1 MKRVKA
7 TRESM
12 MSNIKIKE
20 LGRIAAPGEVFD
32 VSNMRY
38 VTLTGRNMYHK
49 VFVSLVEDLD
59 ATEEI
64 VEEHID
70 DVPVRKSSRKKKNG

>member
-12 MSNIKIKE
+12 MSNIRIKE
-20 LGRIAAPGEVFD
+20 LGRVAAPGEVFD

-38 VTLTGRNMYHK
+38 STLTGRNMYHK

-59 ATEEI
+59 ATEEA
-64 VEEHID
+64 VKEHVD
-70 DVPVRKSSRKKKNG
+70 EVSVRKSSRKKKNG